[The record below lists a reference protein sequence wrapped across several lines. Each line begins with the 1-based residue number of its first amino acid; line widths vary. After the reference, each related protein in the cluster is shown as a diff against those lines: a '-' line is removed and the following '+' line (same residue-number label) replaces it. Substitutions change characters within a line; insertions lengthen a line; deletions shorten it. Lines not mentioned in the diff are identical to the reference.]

1 MPNKLHGE
9 YSRAPFWSSWV
20 AGMCQVIKH
29 DTGYTLCSILTVMC
43 RNLRKVNI
51 LLQAIDRLGK
61 DVEYYAVDLSLP
73 ELERTFSEI
82 PTGKQ
87 VSLHLIEVDN
97 IYVTNVGRASF
108 IRGA

>member
-1 MPNKLHGE
+1 M
-9 YSRAPFWSSWV
+9 
-20 AGMCQVIKH
+20 
-29 DTGYTLCSILTVMC
+29 ILIITC

-82 PTGKQ
+82 PTG
-87 VSLHLIEVDN
+87 E
-97 IYVTNVGRASF
+97 
-108 IRGA
+108 

>member
-1 MPNKLHGE
+1 MITA
-9 YSRAPFWSSWV
+9 Y
-20 AGMCQVIKH
+20 
-29 DTGYTLCSILTVMC
+29 

-82 PTGKQ
+82 PTGEYI
-87 VSLHLIEVDN
+87 SW
-97 IYVTNVGRASF
+97 
-108 IRGA
+108 

>member
-1 MPNKLHGE
+1 MLDSYAEQIARRVQSGSVIVE
-9 YSRAPFWSSWV
+9 LGSGYVSSKKFSQNAISNQIV
-20 AGMCQVIKH
+20 
-29 DTGYTLCSILTVMC
+29 LTAF

-82 PTGKQ
+82 PTGEHLPPSLKKQ
-87 VSLHLIEVDN
+87 K
-97 IYVTNVGRASF
+97 
-108 IRGA
+108 IRYAGTLNDPL

>member
-1 MPNKLHGE
+1 ML
-9 YSRAPFWSSWV
+9 
-20 AGMCQVIKH
+20 I
-29 DTGYTLCSILTVMC
+29 ILC

-82 PTGKQ
+82 PTGK
-87 VSLHLIEVDN
+87 HHP
-97 IYVTNVGRASF
+97 ASTD
-108 IRGA
+108 ISAR

>member
-1 MPNKLHGE
+1 M
-9 YSRAPFWSSWV
+9 
-20 AGMCQVIKH
+20 
-29 DTGYTLCSILTVMC
+29 LTTC

-82 PTGKQ
+82 PTGKYP
-87 VSLHLIEVDN
+87 SLIQYKATKVKPDDAGHLIHVC
-97 IYVTNVGRASF
+97 RAHTL
-108 IRGA
+108 